1 MLAST
6 TPTPPRHASARRAVV
21 ALSLAAGALSMAHA
35 QAPQGPGATPLT
47 PFPRATEYVRH
58 INPLEQGTLPISP
71 PERKSGGGMQSRWRM
86 NYEGAVSVVQ
96 YDHKN
101 DDSPLLIARH
111 YAGQLKAQGYEL
123 VTICDMPCQA
133 PDGSSDSSQ
142 SWRNEFDMVGKKLD
156 LYRFGHHGLYFMA
169 YKPDAIAAVRV
180 GQFGERPVS
189 TVKRV
194 QSASLDLG
202 PLKAWIAQQQAPTP
216 SAALPPP
223 PQRTA
228 PSAPAEPPAGPP
240 KITDIA
246 PSDLAKWLTDHP
258 TQRVVLQ
265 LTSFDPK
272 CGHCARANPVYAA
285 LSSRPVPEGTV
296 FLRMSFQ
303 PWQSVGQSPVAQQLG
318 VNGLPTYLVIEGG
331 QQTRRR
337 NGDWDEATLRRE
349 LID

>member
-1 MLAST
+1 MSSTSRSGRLAGMF
-6 TPTPPRHASARRAVV
+6 
-21 ALSLAAGALSMAHA
+21 LAALMAGAGQSAHA
-35 QAPQGPGATPLT
+35 QAAATLT
-47 PFPRATEYVRH
+47 PFPRASEYARH

-71 PERKSGGGMQSRWRM
+71 PERKSGGGKQSRWRM
-86 NYEGAVSVVQ
+86 SYEGAVSVLQ

-101 DDSPLLIARH
+101 DDSPLLVARH

-133 PDGSSDSSQ
+133 PDGSTDSSM
-142 SWRNEFDMVGKKLD
+142 SWRDELDMTRQKLD
-156 LYRFGHHGLYFMA
+156 LYRFGNRGLYFMA

-189 TVKRV
+189 TVKLV
-194 QSASLDLG
+194 QSPNLDLG

-216 SAALPPP
+216 AAALPPP
-223 PQRTA
+223 PQRSASAA
-228 PSAPAEPPAGPP
+228 PVAEPPAGPP
-240 KITDIA
+240 KIVDIA
-246 PSDLAKWLTDHP
+246 PKDLAKWLAEHP
-258 TQRVVLQ
+258 KQRAVLQ
-265 LTSFDPK
+265 VTSFDPN

>member
-1 MLAST
+1 MTSSSTRGRLAGT
-6 TPTPPRHASARRAVV
+6 GL
-21 ALSLAAGALSMAHA
+21 ALLMAGAGQAA
-35 QAPQGPGATPLT
+35 QAQAAATLT
-47 PFPRATEYVRH
+47 PFPRASEYVRH

-71 PERKSGGGMQSRWRM
+71 PERKSGGGRQSRWRM

-123 VTICDMPCQA
+123 VTICDIPCQA
-133 PDGSSDSSQ
+133 PDGSDDSSQ
-142 SWRNEFDMVGKKLD
+142 SWRNEFDMLGKKLD

-169 YKPDAIAAVRV
+169 YKPDAVAAVRV
-180 GQFGERPVS
+180 GLFGERPVS
-189 TVKRV
+189 TVKLV

-202 PLKAWIAQQQAPTP
+202 PLKAWIAQQQAPAS

-223 PQRTA
+223 LQRSAAAA
-228 PSAPAEPPAGPP
+228 PVAEPPAGPP
-240 KITDIA
+240 KIVDIA
-246 PSDLAKWLTDHP
+246 PKDLEKWLAEHP
-258 TQRVVLQ
+258 RQRVVLQ
-265 LTSFDPK
+265 VTSFDAN
-272 CGHCARANPVYAA
+272 CVHCIRANPVYAA

-303 PWQSVGQSPVAQQLG
+303 PWQSVGQSPVGQQLG

-331 QQTRRR
+331 KQTRRK